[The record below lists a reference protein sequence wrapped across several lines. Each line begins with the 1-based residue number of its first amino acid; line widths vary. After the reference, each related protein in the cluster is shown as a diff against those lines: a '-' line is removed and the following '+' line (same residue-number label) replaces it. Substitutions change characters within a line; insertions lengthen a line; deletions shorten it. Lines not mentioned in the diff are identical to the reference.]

1 MQKSLK
7 SRITCILRSKL
18 ELKLKIVWRA
28 RAADYSFTYTFQ
40 TRGARGVAL
49 KVAAGRNDKS
59 RHDQTSSMERSK
71 NKIRNGKNKTMYRR
85 KLAITAVAAVAAA
98 AAAASAAGATAVK
111 SSAPVNYVIMPGNL
125 HLAARHYILH
135 AFCLPT
141 GIQLDIPNM
150 VAQWTIFK
158 LTKS

>member
-85 KLAITAVAAVAAA
+85 KLAITAVAAAVATAAA
-98 AAAASAAGATAVK
+98 AAVK

-150 VAQWTIFK
+150 AAQWTI
-158 LTKS
+158 

>member
-7 SRITCILRSKL
+7 SRLTCILRSKL

-49 KVAAGRNDKS
+49 KVAAAGRNDKS

-85 KLAITAVAAVAAA
+85 KLAITAVAASAAA
-98 AAAASAAGATAVK
+98 AAAKAVK

-150 VAQWTIFK
+150 AAQWTV
-158 LTKS
+158 

>member
-1 MQKSLK
+1 
-7 SRITCILRSKL
+7 
-18 ELKLKIVWRA
+18 
-28 RAADYSFTYTFQ
+28 
-40 TRGARGVAL
+40 
-49 KVAAGRNDKS
+49 
-59 RHDQTSSMERSK
+59 MERSK

-85 KLAITAVAAVAAA
+85 KLAITAVAAAAA
-98 AAAASAAGATAVK
+98 ATAVK

-150 VAQWTIFK
+150 AAQWTILK
-158 LTKS
+158 STKS

>member
-1 MQKSLK
+1 M
-7 SRITCILRSKL
+7 
-18 ELKLKIVWRA
+18 WRA

-85 KLAITAVAAVAAA
+85 KLAITAVAAVATAS
-98 AAAASAAGATAVK
+98 AAASAAGATAVK

-150 VAQWTIFK
+150 AAQWTILK
-158 LTKS
+158 STKS

>member
-150 VAQWTIFK
+150 AAQWTILK
-158 LTKS
+158 STKS

>member
-7 SRITCILRSKL
+7 SRLTCILRSKL

-40 TRGARGVAL
+40 TRGARGVAH
-49 KVAAGRNDKS
+49 KAAAAGRNDKS

-85 KLAITAVAAVAAA
+85 KLAITAVAASAAA
-98 AAAASAAGATAVK
+98 AAAKAVK

-150 VAQWTIFK
+150 AAQWTV
-158 LTKS
+158 

>member
-1 MQKSLK
+1 MASTGRRLFIYLHL
-7 SRITCILRSKL
+7 SDTR
-18 ELKLKIVWRA
+18 RA
-28 RAADYSFTYTFQ
+28 R
-40 TRGARGVAL
+40 RGVAL
-49 KVAAGRNDKS
+49 KAAAAGRNDKS

-85 KLAITAVAAVAAA
+85 KLAITAVAAV
-98 AAAASAAGATAVK
+98 K

-141 GIQLDIPNM
+141 GIQLDIPNKA
-150 VAQWTIFK
+150 AQWTILLFV
-158 LTKS
+158 SC

>member
-40 TRGARGVAL
+40 THGERGVAL

-85 KLAITAVAAVAAA
+85 KLAITAAAA
-98 AAAASAAGATAVK
+98 AAAAAAATAAAAVK

-150 VAQWTIFK
+150 AAQWTI
-158 LTKS
+158 

>member
-1 MQKSLK
+1 MQKSIK

-85 KLAITAVAAVAAA
+85 KLAITAVAAAVATAAA
-98 AAAASAAGATAVK
+98 AAVK

-150 VAQWTIFK
+150 AAQWTI
-158 LTKS
+158 

>member
-1 MQKSLK
+1 MQKLLK

-40 TRGARGVAL
+40 THGARGVAL
-49 KVAAGRNDKS
+49 KAAAGRNDKS

-85 KLAITAVAAVAAA
+85 KLAITAAAAAATAAA
-98 AAAASAAGATAVK
+98 AAAAAAVK

-150 VAQWTIFK
+150 AAQWTI
-158 LTKS
+158 

>member
-1 MQKSLK
+1 M
-7 SRITCILRSKL
+7 
-18 ELKLKIVWRA
+18 WRA

-85 KLAITAVAAVAAA
+85 KLAITAVAAAVATAAA
-98 AAAASAAGATAVK
+98 AAVK

-150 VAQWTIFK
+150 AAQWTI
-158 LTKS
+158 

>member
-1 MQKSLK
+1 M
-7 SRITCILRSKL
+7 
-18 ELKLKIVWRA
+18 WRA

-49 KVAAGRNDKS
+49 KAAAAGRNDKS

-85 KLAITAVAAVAAA
+85 KLAITAVAASAAA
-98 AAAASAAGATAVK
+98 AAAKAVK

-150 VAQWTIFK
+150 AAQWTV
-158 LTKS
+158 

>member
-1 MQKSLK
+1 M
-7 SRITCILRSKL
+7 
-18 ELKLKIVWRA
+18 WRA

-150 VAQWTIFK
+150 AAQWTILK
-158 LTKS
+158 STKS

>member
-40 TRGARGVAL
+40 TRGTRGVAL
-49 KVAAGRNDKS
+49 KAAAGRNDKS

-85 KLAITAVAAVAAA
+85 KLAITAVAAAAA
-98 AAAASAAGATAVK
+98 AAAVK

-150 VAQWTIFK
+150 AAQWTIQLFV
-158 LTKS
+158 SS

>member
-1 MQKSLK
+1 M
-7 SRITCILRSKL
+7 
-18 ELKLKIVWRA
+18 WRG
-28 RAADYSFTYTFQ
+28 RAADCSFTYTFQ
-40 TRGARGVAL
+40 TRGGARGVAL
-49 KVAAGRNDKS
+49 QAAAGRNDKS

-150 VAQWTIFK
+150 AAQWTI
-158 LTKS
+158 

>member
-40 TRGARGVAL
+40 TRGVAL
-49 KVAAGRNDKS
+49 KAAAAGRNDKS

-85 KLAITAVAAVAAA
+85 KLAITAVAASAAA
-98 AAAASAAGATAVK
+98 AAAKAVK

-150 VAQWTIFK
+150 AAQWTV
-158 LTKS
+158 

>member
-1 MQKSLK
+1 M
-7 SRITCILRSKL
+7 
-18 ELKLKIVWRA
+18 
-28 RAADYSFTYTFQ
+28 
-40 TRGARGVAL
+40 AL

-150 VAQWTIFK
+150 AAQWTI
-158 LTKS
+158 

>member
-1 MQKSLK
+1 
-7 SRITCILRSKL
+7 
-18 ELKLKIVWRA
+18 
-28 RAADYSFTYTFQ
+28 
-40 TRGARGVAL
+40 
-49 KVAAGRNDKS
+49 
-59 RHDQTSSMERSK
+59 MERSK

-85 KLAITAVAAVAAA
+85 KLVITAVAAA
-98 AAAASAAGATAVK
+98 AAAAAAAVK

-150 VAQWTIFK
+150 AAQWTI
-158 LTKS
+158 

>member
-1 MQKSLK
+1 
-7 SRITCILRSKL
+7 
-18 ELKLKIVWRA
+18 
-28 RAADYSFTYTFQ
+28 
-40 TRGARGVAL
+40 
-49 KVAAGRNDKS
+49 
-59 RHDQTSSMERSK
+59 MERSK

-85 KLAITAVAAVAAA
+85 KLAITAVAAAVATAAA
-98 AAAASAAGATAVK
+98 AAVK

-150 VAQWTIFK
+150 AAQWTI
-158 LTKS
+158 

>member
-1 MQKSLK
+1 MKKSLK
-7 SRITCILRSKL
+7 SRLTCILRSKL

-40 TRGARGVAL
+40 TRGAARRGVAL
-49 KVAAGRNDKS
+49 KAAAAGRNDKS

-85 KLAITAVAAVAAA
+85 KLAITAVAASAAA
-98 AAAASAAGATAVK
+98 AAAKAVK

-150 VAQWTIFK
+150 AAQWTV
-158 LTKS
+158 

>member
-40 TRGARGVAL
+40 TRGARGVAR

-98 AAAASAAGATAVK
+98 AAVK

-150 VAQWTIFK
+150 AAQWTI
-158 LTKS
+158 

>member
-1 MQKSLK
+1 
-7 SRITCILRSKL
+7 
-18 ELKLKIVWRA
+18 
-28 RAADYSFTYTFQ
+28 
-40 TRGARGVAL
+40 
-49 KVAAGRNDKS
+49 
-59 RHDQTSSMERSK
+59 
-71 NKIRNGKNKTMYRR
+71 MYRR

-150 VAQWTIFK
+150 AAQWTILK
-158 LTKS
+158 STKS

>member
-1 MQKSLK
+1 M
-7 SRITCILRSKL
+7 
-18 ELKLKIVWRA
+18 WRA

-49 KVAAGRNDKS
+49 KAAAAGRNDKS

-85 KLAITAVAAVAAA
+85 KLAITAVAASAATAAA
-98 AAAASAAGATAVK
+98 KAVK

-150 VAQWTIFK
+150 AAQWTILK